1 MVKEAIRNR
10 IMEPIRISMC
20 GHTRI
25 VVIEFLVILLC
36 SIYYFF
42 DFIFSKGSNDSLFLY
57 IIGYVVWTIAYF
69 TASIYYR
76 RWVFPMSL
84 TIKDDLIEVDCM
96 FLFLFRRHYLWR
108 KEDVRVFYKQFMG
121 FDICNIS
128 ILNIKTH
135 DRVLFES
142 IAVKKEQISLIL
154 NELRAKGYNID
165 AREGR

>member
-1 MVKEAIRNR
+1 MVKETIRNR
-10 IMEPIRISMC
+10 VMEQFRISMY
-20 GHTRI
+20 GHIRI

-69 TASIYYR
+69 TASVYYR

-108 KEDVRVFYKQFMG
+108 KEDVRVIYKQFMG

-142 IAVKKEQISLIL
+142 IAVKKKLIHHIL
-154 NELRAKGYNID
+154 SALKMSGYII
-165 AREGR
+165 EIK

>member
-108 KEDVRVFYKQFMG
+108 KEDVRVIYKQFMG

>member
-1 MVKEAIRNR
+1 MVKETIRNR

-76 RWVFPMSL
+76 RWVFPINL
-84 TIKDDLIEVDCM
+84 NIKDDLVEVDCM
-96 FLFLFRRHYLWR
+96 FLCLFRRHYRWR
-108 KEDVRVFYKQFMG
+108 KEEVRVIYKQIIG
-121 FDICNIS
+121 FGISNIR

-142 IAVKKEQISLIL
+142 IAVKKKLIHHIL
-154 NELRAKGYNID
+154 SALKMSGYII
-165 AREGR
+165 EIK

>member
-96 FLFLFRRHYLWR
+96 FLFLFRRHYLGR
-108 KEDVRVFYKQFMG
+108 EEDVRVLYTQFMG